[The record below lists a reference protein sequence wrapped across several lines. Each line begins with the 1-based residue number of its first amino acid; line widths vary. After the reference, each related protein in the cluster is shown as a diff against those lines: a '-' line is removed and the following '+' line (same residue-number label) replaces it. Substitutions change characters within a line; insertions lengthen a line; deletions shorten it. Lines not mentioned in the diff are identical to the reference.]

1 MIFQE
6 IFLKVSKTARTVISF
21 TTYYFNGLANIT
33 PAFVTLDLDLEV
45 RNAFYWLQVNL
56 EMAVLLRILLDHSAV
71 NISVLFEFGIY
82 LEQLRLKQRWHYLR
96 KGNFEKI

>member
-45 RNAFYWLQVNL
+45 RNAFY
-56 EMAVLLRILLDHSAV
+56 
-71 NISVLFEFGIY
+71 
-82 LEQLRLKQRWHYLR
+82 
-96 KGNFEKI
+96 